1 MLKFREIAVTTD
13 FSDRSLRALP
23 YAVGLAELF
32 NARLRVVY
40 AYEPVP
46 RVTDV
51 AWTGTSLDALEKND
65 RDKAQTALEN
75 IVSEQV
81 PESIRAEAVVL
92 DGKPVHAIIQYAEN
106 ENIDLI
112 VMSTAGR
119 TGLTHVLLG
128 STAEALVRKAPC
140 PVLTVK
146 QPLRIGGGDFVA
158 RNE

>member
-1 MLKFREIAVTTD
+1 MLAFREIVVTTD

-23 YAVGLAELF
+23 YATGLAELF
-32 NARLRVVY
+32 DARLRLVY

-51 AWTGTSLDALEKND
+51 AWTGTSIEAMEKDD
-65 RDKAQTALEN
+65 RDKATQSLEK
-75 IVSEQV
+75 IVSEQI
-81 PESIRAEAVVL
+81 PENIRAEAVVL
-92 DGKPVHAIIQYAEN
+92 DGKPVNAIIRYAED

-112 VMSTAGR
+112 VMSTSGR
-119 TGLTHVLLG
+119 TGLTHALMG

-146 QPLRIGGGDFVA
+146 QPLRIGGGFVA
-158 RNE
+158 SNG